1 MIASVVMLGLHK
13 FENYIGIVIFS
24 CIIFCEI
31 FIINHKSLKTKT
43 KFISLLAIGFI
54 LRLLWILNVK
64 SVPVSDFEI
73 MYEGAHQ
80 LLEGNTSI
88 FHGTEYIARFPHLTI
103 MVLYMALIIKIFP
116 NNNLIAM
123 KGINLILGLVT
134 IYFVY
139 KLAKEIFNSEKL
151 ALYGAGIASIFPA
164 LITYVGV
171 YCTENLAIPFYL
183 ASVYLFIMVMKNKLN
198 KYYLIL
204 SGIILSVGNLF
215 RMVALIM
222 VVAYT
227 AYIIL
232 YNNDKILEKI
242 QKIIFYSVPYAL
254 VLIVVSISLQFFKIT
269 EFPLWNGSE
278 PKITNI
284 LKGTNIENGGRWN
297 EEDARI
303 VDKYNYDYE
312 KIEETSKEIIK
323 ERLTTTPPLKLLKFY
338 FSKYLTQ
345 WSSGDFSG
353 VYWSKLH
360 LEDEDIIF
368 DLEATNLQFPYVVIV
383 VLIFLGLINR
393 KKYSECIEINLI
405 YIIICG
411 YGLMNLI
418 TETQGRYSLI
428 VAWILIIASLEGI
441 RYIYRKSQKEKHLYV
456 GDN

>member
-1 MIASVVMLGLHK
+1 MLGLNK
-13 FENYIGIVIFS
+13 IENYISSIVFL
-24 CIIFCEI
+24 
-31 FIINHKSLKTKT
+31 FIILFEVFIIICKNINKNIKL
-43 KFISLLAIGFI
+43 ISLLIMGFV
-54 LRLLWILNVK
+54 LRLLWLLNVQ
-64 SVPVSDFEI
+64 SVPVSDFGI
-73 MYEGAHQ
+73 IYKGAHQ

-88 FHGTEYIARFPHLTI
+88 FHETGYIARFPHLTI

-116 NNNLIAM
+116 NNNLMVM

-139 KLAKEIFNSEKL
+139 KLAKEIFDSEKL
-151 ALYGAGIASIFPA
+151 ALYGAGIGAIFPA
-164 LITYVGV
+164 LVTYVGV

-183 ASVYLFIMVMKNKLN
+183 ASIYLFIMVIKNKLN
-198 KYYLIL
+198 KNYLIL
-204 SGIILSVGNLF
+204 SGIILSFGNLF

-222 VVAYT
+222 LIAYT

-242 QKIIFYSVPYAL
+242 KQILLCSIPYAV
-254 VLIVVSISLQFFKIT
+254 VLIVVSASLQFSKIT

-284 LKGTNIENGGRWN
+284 LKGTNIENEGRWN
-297 EEDARI
+297 EEDAMI

-312 KIEETSKEIIK
+312 KIEEASKEIIK

-338 FSKYLTQ
+338 FTKYFTQ

-353 VYWSKLH
+353 VYWSKSN

-368 DLEATNLQFPYVVIV
+368 DLEATNFQFPYVVVV

-393 KKYSECIEINLI
+393 KKYSECVEINLI

-428 VAWILIIASLEGI
+428 AGWVLIIASLEGI
-441 RYIYRKSQKEKHLYV
+441 RYIYRKSKKEKHLYV